1 MDIYDQIKVENPNLR
16 ITDITR
22 IIGDMWKELDPK
34 LKERYEQ
41 EYQINK
47 KTAAEERSNYERVYG
62 RQAKSRRSKKVKRA
76 MVQIRRYFDHRDL
89 A

>member
-34 LKERYEQ
+34 LKERY
-41 EYQINK
+41 
-47 KTAAEERSNYERVYG
+47 
-62 RQAKSRRSKKVKRA
+62 
-76 MVQIRRYFDHRDL
+76 
-89 A
+89 